1 MASFSS
7 RSASISPN
15 VSVSVV
21 SLDVEVGESAV
32 DEPDLGLLEADS
44 SVALPLRF
52 LSASFFCNT
61 ISHLC

>member
-7 RSASISPN
+7 GSASTSPN
-15 VSVSVV
+15 VSVSVT

-32 DEPDLGLLEADS
+32 DEPDLGLLEEDS

-52 LSASFFCNT
+52 LSA
-61 ISHLC
+61 